1 MSRSNERPHKVE
13 MRNIT
18 KSFPGVLALARVDFS
33 VEEGEICGL
42 LGENGAGKTTLMN
55 ILSGL
60 YHPDD
65 GEIYINTKREEMRSP
80 LDAINSGVGMVHQHF
95 MLIPVFTV
103 AENIALGSGES
114 VSTVEEKVKE
124 LSEKYGLKV
133 DPRSKVSQLHLGE
146 RQRVEIVKALY
157 KKADIFIFDEPTSVL
172 IPQEVESLFT
182 VFKLFAAEGRSII
195 FITHKLNEA
204 LAICDEITVLRRG
217 KLVGSVEPRNT
228 TRKELATMMVGTEFA
243 TVQKVPYQPS
253 ETVLEVRNLTALRD
267 DGLVALKDVSFNIHR
282 GEIFG
287 IAGVA
292 GNGQSELAEVL
303 AGLRRCVKGDIV
315 VNKENLTNASP
326 NKLRQKGVSYIPEER
341 INVGLI
347 MDFTVAENC
356 ILGKQHEKA
365 FSHSGLLKTDEIYR
379 YAKELISSY
388 DVMTPSTDCCTKVM
402 SGGNLQKL
410 IVARELT
417 RKSDLLIA
425 AYPLRGLDVRAIE
438 FVRQKLLDARTNSV
452 AVLFISEDLDDI
464 LDLSD
469 TIAVVYEGRLMG
481 IFPQGKADRKEIGL
495 LMAGVRESG

>member
-1 MSRSNERPHKVE
+1 MGRSNEKPHKVE
-13 MRNIT
+13 MKNIT
-18 KSFPGVLALARVDFS
+18 KSFPGVLALDHVDFS
-33 VEEGEICGL
+33 VEEGEIHGL

-60 YHPDD
+60 YRPED
-65 GEIYINTKREEMRSP
+65 GEIHINGKRVEMKSP
-80 LDAINSGVGMVHQHF
+80 LDAINLGVGMVHQHF

-114 VSTVEEKVKE
+114 VSSVEEKVKG
-124 LSEKYGLKV
+124 LSEKYALKV

-146 RQRVEIVKALY
+146 RQRVEIIKALY

-172 IPQEVESLFT
+172 IPQEVESLFS
-182 VFKLFAAEGRSII
+182 VFKLFAAEGHSII

-204 LAICDEITVLRRG
+204 LDVCDETTVLRRG

-243 TVQKVPYQPS
+243 TVEKPPYQPS
-253 ETVLEVRNLTALRD
+253 ETVLEAKSLTALRD
-267 DGLVALKDVSFNIHR
+267 DGFVALRDVSFSIHR

-292 GNGQSELAEVL
+292 GNGQSELSEVL
-303 AGLRRCVKGDIV
+303 AGLRRCIKGDVI
-315 VNKENLTNASP
+315 VNKEKLTNASP
-326 NKLRQKGVSYIPEER
+326 NKFRQKGVSYIPEER

-347 MDFTVAENC
+347 LDFTVAENC
-356 ILGKQHEKA
+356 ILGKQHEKD
-365 FSHSGLLKTDEIYR
+365 FSRSGLLKSDEINR
-379 YAKELISSY
+379 YAKEMVCSY
-388 DVMTPSTDCCTKVM
+388 DVMTPSIDSSTKAM

-425 AYPLRGLDVRAIE
+425 AYPLRGLDVRATE
-438 FVRQKLLDARTNSV
+438 FVRQKLLDARMNNV
-452 AVLFISEDLDDI
+452 GVLFISEDLDDI

-469 TIAVVYEGRLMG
+469 TIAVIYEGKIMG
-481 IFPQGKADRKEIGL
+481 IFPQGEANRKEIGL
-495 LMAGVRESG
+495 LMAGVKESR